1 MKKLLLL
8 LLCLPLVGFGQGW
21 QKVIYTAGGG
31 DNEGNSV
38 QQTIDGGYI
47 ICGKGN
53 NQSGNSSD
61 LYLIKTDN
69 SGDTLW
75 TKLYGGSNSETGYSV
90 QQTSD
95 GGYIA
100 CGGGVDVLLVKTDI
114 NGVEQW
120 NQNFGGAG
128 DDRGYSVQQTIDG
141 GYVLCGA
148 TVSNT
153 TGPWDSDVYLIKT
166 NGNGVEEWNQT
177 YGGAGQD
184 LGRSIKQ
191 TADGGFIICG
201 ATESFNTLNL
211 NGAYSIYLIKTDVFG
226 TEQWNRTY
234 GDTLVIGHSVQQ
246 TTDGGFIVCGTRES
260 AENEQSDI
268 YLLKT
273 DANGME
279 QWSQIIGTLN
289 NNETGRSVK
298 QTTDG
303 GFIVTGHIED
313 IDYYLGNGD
322 SDVYL
327 IKTDVNG
334 IVQWS
339 QTFGGAGHDIG
350 NSVQQTFDG
359 GYIITGETNDASV
372 GGVNGAK
379 NTYLIKTD
387 ANGNATSTFYI
398 HINSNRKLKKTVD
411 ILGKQIKSETN
422 QPLFYI
428 YDDGTVKKKIII
440 E

>member
-1 MKKLLLL
+1 MI
-8 LLCLPLVGFGQGW
+8 GFGQGW
-21 QKVIYTAGGG
+21 QKVIYPAGAA

-53 NQSGNSSD
+53 GQSGSSSD
-61 LYLIKTDN
+61 LYLIKTN
-69 SGDTLW
+69 NNGDTLW
-75 TKLYGGSNSETGYSV
+75 TKLYGGSNNESGYSV

-100 CGGGVDVLLVKTDI
+100 CGGRVDVLLVKTDI

-148 TVSNT
+148 TGSNT

-166 NGNGVEEWNQT
+166 NANGVEEWNQT
-177 YGGAGQD
+177 FGGAGQD

-191 TADGGFIICG
+191 AADGGFIICG
-201 ATESFNTLNL
+201 TTESFNTLNL
-211 NGAYSIYLIKTDVFG
+211 NGAYSIYLIKTDG
-226 TEQWNRTY
+226 NGIEQWNRIY
-234 GDTLVIGHSVQQ
+234 GDTLVSGYCIQQ
-246 TTDGGFIVCGTRES
+246 TTDGGFIVCGKRES
-260 AENEQSDI
+260 PGNSQSDI

-273 DANGME
+273 DDNGLE
-279 QWSQIIGTLN
+279 QWSQIIGTSN
-289 NNETGRSVK
+289 NNESGRSVK

-303 GFIVTGHIED
+303 GFIVTGYIED
-313 IDYYLGNGD
+313 IDYYWGNGN

>member
-1 MKKLLLL
+1 MI
-8 LLCLPLVGFGQGW
+8 GFGQGW
-21 QKVIYTAGGG
+21 QKVIFPAGAA

-53 NQSGNSSD
+53 GQSGSSSD
-61 LYLIKTDN
+61 LYLIKTN
-69 SGDTLW
+69 NNGDTLW
-75 TKLYGGSNSETGYSV
+75 TKLYGGSNNESGYSV

-100 CGGGVDVLLVKTDI
+100 CGGRVDVLLVKTDI

-120 NQNFGGAG
+120 NQNFGGTG
-128 DDRGYSVQQTIDG
+128 DDLGRSVRQTNDG
-141 GYVLCGA
+141 GYIVCGG
-148 TVSNT
+148 TTSNT

-166 NGNGVEEWNQT
+166 DINGVEQWQKT
-177 YGGAGQD
+177 FGGTSND
-184 LGRSIKQ
+184 LGSSVKQ
-191 TADGGFIICG
+191 TTDGGFIICG
-201 ATESFNTLNL
+201 VTESFNTLNL
-211 NGAYSIYLIKTDVFG
+211 NGAYSVYLIKTDVNG
-226 TEQWNRTY
+226 IEQWNRIY

-260 AENEQSDI
+260 VENEQSDI

-289 NNETGRSVK
+289 NNETGFSVQ
-298 QTTDG
+298 QTADG

-313 IDYYLGNGD
+313 IDYYWGNGD
-322 SDVYL
+322 GDVYL

-339 QTFGGAGHDIG
+339 QTFGGAGHDLG
-350 NSVQQTFDG
+350 YSVQQTFDG

-387 ANGNATSTFYI
+387 ANGNATSTFDI
-398 HINSNRKLKKTVD
+398 SLNSNRKLKKTVD
-411 ILGKQIKSETN
+411 ILGKQIKSKAN

-428 YDDGTVKKKIII
+428 YDDGTVEKRIII
-440 E
+440 D